1 MPKSVFT
8 VTTNFFGEPR
18 LFGVYKEAEG
28 ALAAVQHLTEGGSP
42 DNGDE
47 FRIRKCEVGSTK
59 SVTEA
64 LNRCRAHRAV
74 EDALPTDEEL
84 VNTD

>member
-1 MPKSVFT
+1 MNPSACQPYGMTGGENQSV
-8 VTTNFFGEPR
+8 TNSSSAGSASDTAR
-18 LFGVYKEAEG
+18 CAR
-28 ALAAVQHLTEGGSP
+28 HLL
-42 DNGDE
+42 
-47 FRIRKCEVGSTK
+47 RA
-59 SVTEA
+59 SVTEQ